1 MKKSTVS
8 WKVLVVVALMY
19 TLTLGFMGNSFL
31 SQTEPNSQVNKE
43 KEEKLEKVKKVQ
55 KDHER
60 ALFSRAGVTA
70 VGVGLREGGAEDD
83 FSVDVYFNPEA
94 PGAAAGDIPLD
105 LEGVAVRIVESDEF
119 KAHDGGP
126 NHRLQ
131 FATPVPM
138 GVSTSNDN
146 GCFAGTL
153 GVRVFRN
160 GSTSRV
166 GYITNA
172 HVASAGGPNLCPG
185 QAAFGEDQFQR
196 GRLDTFPQC
205 SLNGV
210 RRIGDLVQHIPI
222 VFGGLFENTVDA
234 AFVASSRLLVNKTIL
249 DIGNPSPA
257 ILAAALNMPVQ
268 KSGRTTG
275 RQFGTITSI
284 NVTANVGY
292 GGACGTAKFVGQI
305 AITPG
310 SFSDPGDSGSLILH
324 RTLKDSANR
333 FRPVGLLFAGS
344 STTTLANPIGNVL
357 GALASTIDTF

>member
-8 WKVLVVVALMY
+8 FVLAALMCM
-19 TLTLGFMGNSFL
+19 LTLGFRGNSFL
-31 SQTEPNSQVNKE
+31 SQTEPNSQVDKE

-60 ALFSRAGVTA
+60 SLFGRAGVTA
-70 VGVGLREGGAEDD
+70 VGVGLREGGADDD
-83 FSVDVYFNPEA
+83 FSIDVYFNPEA
-94 PGAAAGDIPLD
+94 PGAAPGNIPLELD
-105 LEGVAVRIVESDEF
+105 GVAVRIVETDEF
-119 KAHDGGP
+119 KARDGGA

-131 FATPVPM
+131 YATPVPM
-138 GVSTSNDN
+138 GVSTGNDN

-153 GVRVFRN
+153 GVRVFRT

-172 HVASAGGPNLCPG
+172 HVSSAGGANLCPG

-196 GRLDTFPQC
+196 ARLDTAPQC

-210 RRIGDLVQHIPI
+210 NHIGDLVQHIPI
-222 VFGGLFENTVDA
+222 VFGGSFENTVDA
-234 AFVASSRLLVNKTIL
+234 AFVASSRQLVNKKIL
-249 DIGNPSPA
+249 DIGNPSPT

-275 RQFGTITSI
+275 LQFGTITSI

-292 GGACGTAKFVGQI
+292 NACGTAKFVGQI
-305 AITPG
+305 VITPG

-324 RTLKDSANR
+324 RTLKDGANR

-357 GALASTIDTF
+357 GALASTIDTL